1 MKKLAEKVNFIHVFI
16 LTFSAIA
23 MLTITQSGN
32 SYEALNCS
40 GTLVTVSCHDAP
52 SWSEDPSGG
61 VFYGRVCDNVKCARA
76 WMPSSDGPGTCTY
89 CNEAVD

>member
-16 LTFSAIA
+16 LTFTAIA

-52 SWSEDPSGG
+52 SWSE
-61 VFYGRVCDNVKCARA
+61 
-76 WMPSSDGPGTCTY
+76 
-89 CNEAVD
+89 